1 MFIKESLVLLA
12 FIAMSTHK
20 TPPQESAFTIKNSNT
35 IVLLMDALVN
45 IPFLPLPWYT
55 FPYLTKTIMLHTQ
68 IRDGIKQAMLA
79 KEATRLSVL
88 RGMLTAFTND
98 LVAKGM
104 KPQDEI
110 SDADAL
116 AVIKRLA
123 KQRKE
128 SIDQYKKGGRPD
140 LAEQEKEELV
150 ILETYL
156 PTAMSREEIKK
167 IAETKIAELGI
178 ADKSKMGMLMGA
190 IIKEAQGTADGADV
204 KAVVDE
210 LLG

>member
-1 MFIKESLVLLA
+1 
-12 FIAMSTHK
+12 
-20 TPPQESAFTIKNSNT
+20 
-35 IVLLMDALVN
+35 
-45 IPFLPLPWYT
+45 
-55 FPYLTKTIMLHTQ
+55 MLHTQ
-68 IRDGIKQAMLA
+68 IRGGIKQAMLA
-79 KEATRLSVL
+79 KEATKLSVL

-128 SIDQYKKGGRPD
+128 SIDQYEKGGRPD

-156 PTAMSREEIKK
+156 PTAMPREEIKK
-167 IAETKIAELGI
+167 IAEAKIAELGI
-178 ADKSKMGMLMGA
+178 TDKSKMGMLMGA
-190 IIKEAQGTADGADV
+190 IIKEAQGAADGADV
-204 KAVVDE
+204 KAVVEE